1 MKNKPT
7 NQVTI
12 ISRDKKFD
20 TFMQRHIHHKQF
32 SSTII
37 QSKFE
42 SWKKS
47 INPPQ
52 TIHAPMANKYQNV
65 HQLED
70 V

>member
-7 NQVTI
+7 NQPTI
-12 ISRDKKFD
+12 TSRDKKFD
-20 TFMQRHIHHKQF
+20 TMSH
-32 SSTII
+32 SSQTISFDDSLLL